1 MTAPAD
7 NTQPNSKEINF
18 RAQEKA
24 MKDHYERQLAQKDKE
39 LEEARN
45 AKLQEDEDNDSEPYV
60 DKKKLAKTLNK
71 FGQQHQQ
78 QTQTEI
84 QKAVGF
90 ALNEERKNNWLK
102 QNSDFEEV
110 LKHADKLA
118 ERDPDLAESILDMP
132 AGFERQ
138 KLVYKNIKALGLHKA
153 QEKKEDIQKKID
165 DNKRGQFYQPS
176 GIGSAPYQGVQSDFS
191 KTGQEAA
198 YLKMKGL
205 INNVRL

>member
-7 NTQPNSKEINF
+7 NIQSNSKEINF

-45 AKLQEDEDNDSEPYV
+45 AKLQEEDDNDSEPYV

-84 QKAVGF
+84 QKAVGM
-90 ALNEERKNNWLK
+90 ALQEERKANWLK
-102 QNSDFEEV
+102 QNNDFEEV
-110 LKHADKLA
+110 LKHAEKLA
-118 ERDPDLAESILDMP
+118 EKDPDLAESILDMP

-138 KLVYKNIKALGLHKA
+138 KLVYKNIKALGLHKP
-153 QEKKEDIQKKID
+153 QVKETDIQKKID

-191 KTGQEAA
+191 KTGQEQA
-198 YLKMKGL
+198 YAKMKSL